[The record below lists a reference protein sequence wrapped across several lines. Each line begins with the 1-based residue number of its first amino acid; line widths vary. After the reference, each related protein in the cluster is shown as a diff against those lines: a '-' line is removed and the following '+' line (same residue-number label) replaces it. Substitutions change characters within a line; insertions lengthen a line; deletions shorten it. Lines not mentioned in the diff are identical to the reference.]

1 MSTLKETLLAQKD
14 KIVSL
19 WVDRTLDS
27 YISSG
32 FFKSSADRFANPV
45 GANIREGLTELY
57 GLLLTKAAPKEMIA
71 PLDQVIRIR
80 AVQEFSPS
88 QAVAPILELKWV
100 VRQIL
105 KSGKN
110 VRPDAGELD
119 EFDCDMDKLAL
130 LAFDMYTECRESLYK
145 NRIHEIK
152 SGRFILTDSA
162 CSSALVGDSRSN
174 CAEAVVD

>member
-1 MSTLKETLLAQKD
+1 MLNLHKALRAQRE

-32 FFKSSADRFANPV
+32 FFKTSRDRFANPV
-45 GANIREGLTELY
+45 GANIREGLGRLY
-57 GLLLTKAAPKEMIA
+57 DQLLEGALPETMLA

-100 VRQIL
+100 VRKVL
-105 KSGKN
+105 GKQ
-110 VRPDAGELD
+110 RAEGGLETELD
-119 EFDCDMDKLAL
+119 GFDLEVERLAL
-130 LAFDMYTECRESLYK
+130 LAFDMYTECREQLYR
-145 NRIHEIK
+145 NRIQELK
-152 SGRFILTDSA
+152 SGRHILTDSG
-162 CSSALVGDSRSN
+162 CVSSLVRQQP
-174 CAEAVVD
+174 APEA

>member
-1 MSTLKETLLAQKD
+1 VLNLHKALRAQRE

-32 FFKSSADRFANPV
+32 FFKTSRDRFANPV
-45 GANIREGLTELY
+45 GANIREGLGRLY
-57 GLLLTKAAPKEMIA
+57 DQLLEGVLPEKMLA

-100 VRQIL
+100 VRKVL
-105 KSGKN
+105 GKQ
-110 VRPDAGELD
+110 RAEGGLETELD
-119 EFDCDMDKLAL
+119 GFDLEVERLAL
-130 LAFDMYTECRESLYK
+130 LAFDMYTECREQLYR
-145 NRIHEIK
+145 NRIQELK
-152 SGRFILTDSA
+152 SGRHILTDSG
-162 CSSALVGDSRSN
+162 CVSSLVRQQP
-174 CAEAVVD
+174 APEA

>member
-1 MSTLKETLLAQKD
+1 MNLHKALRAQRE

-32 FFKSSADRFANPV
+32 FFKTSRDRFANPV
-45 GANIREGLTELY
+45 GANIREGLGRLY
-57 GLLLTKAAPKEMIA
+57 DQLLEGVLPEKMLA

-100 VRQIL
+100 VRKVL
-105 KSGKN
+105 GKQ
-110 VRPDAGELD
+110 RAEGGLETELD
-119 EFDCDMDKLAL
+119 GFDLEVERLAL
-130 LAFDMYTECRESLYK
+130 LAFDMYTECREQLYR
-145 NRIHEIK
+145 NRIQELK
-152 SGRFILTDSA
+152 SGRHILTDSG
-162 CSSALVGDSRSN
+162 CVSSLVRQQP
-174 CAEAVVD
+174 APEA

>member
-1 MSTLKETLLAQKD
+1 VSNLDKALRAQRE

-32 FFKSSADRFANPV
+32 FFKTSRDRFANPV
-45 GANIREGLTELY
+45 GANIREGLGALY
-57 GLLLTKAAPKEMIA
+57 DRLLEGAQPEQMLA

-100 VRQIL
+100 VRKVL
-105 KSGKN
+105 GKQR
-110 VRPDAGELD
+110 VEDDLELELD
-119 EFDCDMDKLAL
+119 GFDLEVERLAL
-130 LAFDMYTECRESLYK
+130 LAFDMYTECREQLYR
-145 NRIHEIK
+145 NRIEELK
-152 SGRFILTDSA
+152 SGRHILTDSG
-162 CSSALVGDSRSN
+162 CISSLVRQQSAS
-174 CAEAVVD
+174 EA

>member
-1 MSTLKETLLAQKD
+1 MANLDNALRAQRE

-32 FFKSSADRFANPV
+32 FFKTSRDRFANPV
-45 GANIREGLTELY
+45 GANIREGLGRLY
-57 GLLLTKAAPKEMIA
+57 ELLLEGAMPEKMLA

-100 VRQIL
+100 VRKVL
-105 KSGKN
+105 GKQRAEGN
-110 VRPDAGELD
+110 LEAELD
-119 EFDCDMDKLAL
+119 DFDLDVERLAL
-130 LAFDMYTECRESLYK
+130 LAFDMYTECREQLYR
-145 NRIHEIK
+145 NRIQELK
-152 SGRFILTDSA
+152 SGRHILTDA
-162 CSSALVGDSRSN
+162 GCVSSLVRQQP
-174 CAEAVVD
+174 APEA